1 VAEEPREEREPTGGV
16 RSVGRRVLGVAMLVV
31 LLVAS
36 AIGLDRIGVAA
47 PGATAAAGTGPSGIW
62 LCPHGGGQGWS
73 GWVVV
78 ANPGPAA
85 VTVRATT
92 LGDGR
97 SPVVATFEV
106 GPGAIAYREVP
117 ATSPEASTAVE
128 FFGGWVAAAATL
140 QSIGDPAGLATE
152 RCVGSHRTWFLPD
165 GSTGP
170 DRSSTVV
177 VMNPFDADAAVDA
190 TFRTEQREL
199 TPEALTP
206 LVVPAHASV
215 AVSVGDFVLLGPDE
229 HSVSVTLGTRLGR
242 VAAGEVGVSPGGIR
256 GEAGS
261 PAAMGRWT
269 FAAGGVDSW
278 SIPIENPLDDP
289 VDVSLQVEGTDG
301 AQAVPDLQGARLESG
316 EVRTLDVTG
325 LGNVA
330 AIVQAEP
337 GGAVAAMARLT
348 EEDDTATVGGA
359 ARGYRAWMVLPGVP
373 PAGGPAFVVLEN
385 PTLDDA
391 EVALSLL
398 GVDGPVAGQGLA
410 DVEVPASRT
419 VVVKL
424 PESTKDNPVAA
435 LVRASRGVVVAAS
448 TSYPAEG
455 TGYAVTLGVP
465 LP

>member
-1 VAEEPREEREPTGGV
+1 
-16 RSVGRRVLGVAMLVV
+16 MLVV

-47 PGATAAAGTGPSGIW
+47 PGAATAPGAGLSGIW

-78 ANPGPAA
+78 GNPGPRPA
-85 VTVRATT
+85 TVRTTT
-92 LGDGR
+92 LGTGR
-97 SPVVATFEV
+97 TPVVATFDV
-106 GPGAIAYREVP
+106 APGAVAYHEVP
-117 ATSPEASTAVE
+117 AASPDASTAVE
-128 FFGGWVAAAATL
+128 FFGAWVGVAATV
-140 QSIGDPAGLATE
+140 QSTGDPAGLATE

-170 DRSSTVV
+170 DRTSTVV

-215 AVSVGDFVLLGPDE
+215 AVSVGDYVLLGPDE
-229 HSVSVTLGTRLGR
+229 RTVSVTLSTRLGR
-242 VAAGEVGVSPGGIR
+242 VAAGEVGASPDGIR
-256 GEAGS
+256 GEAGI
-261 PAAMGRWT
+261 PVAMGRWT
-269 FAAGGVDSW
+269 FPAGGVDTW
-278 SIPIENPLDDP
+278 AIPVENPLDDP
-289 VDVSLQVEGTDG
+289 VDLSLQAEGAEG

-325 LGNVA
+325 LDNVA
-330 AIVQAEP
+330 TIVQAEP
-337 GGAVAAMARLT
+337 EGAVAAMARLT

-359 ARGYRAWMVLPGVP
+359 ARGYRAWLVLPGIP
-373 PAGGPAFVVLEN
+373 PAGGSAFVVLEN

-391 EVALSLL
+391 VVSLSLL
-398 GVDGPVAGQGLA
+398 GVDGPVSAPGLGA
-410 DVEVPASRT
+410 IEVPAGRT
-419 VVVKL
+419 TVVKL
-424 PESTKDNPVAA
+424 PESTKANPVATLLHA
-435 LVRASRGVVVAAS
+435 TRGVVVAAS

-455 TGYAVTLGVP
+455 TGYAVTLGMP